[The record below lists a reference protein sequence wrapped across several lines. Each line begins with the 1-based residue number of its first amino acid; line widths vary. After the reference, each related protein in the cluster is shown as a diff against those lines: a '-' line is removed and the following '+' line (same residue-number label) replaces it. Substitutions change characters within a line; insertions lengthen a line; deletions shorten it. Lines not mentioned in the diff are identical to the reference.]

1 MTGSMET
8 KLERLKK
15 AAEARGFTEEYQ
27 KTVET
32 KENVISSKK
41 RSPATN
47 EVYDRAMNTWKL

>member
-1 MTGSMET
+1 MET

-15 AAEARGFTEEYQ
+15 ATEARGFTEEYQ